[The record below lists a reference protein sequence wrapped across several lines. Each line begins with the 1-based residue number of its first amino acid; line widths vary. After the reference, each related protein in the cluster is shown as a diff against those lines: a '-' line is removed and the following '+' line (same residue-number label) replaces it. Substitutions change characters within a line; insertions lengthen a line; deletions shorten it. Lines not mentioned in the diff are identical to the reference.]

1 MKALITTILCALSLC
16 LQAQTKIPVIKAGS
30 KSAKIYEAGNSVSS
44 WGIDPKTSPD
54 IYTTNKIT
62 KRKKV
67 TFKTDIDSITLWVKP
82 GEQKDL
88 IVLLNGKDSC
98 LTRIKS
104 PEIKN
109 FSNLKPELHDS
120 IPFRLNQYNTNL
132 IAVSFNH
139 QDSLQMNFDTGATE
153 MSLTT
158 DALTKKVKSNPELY
172 SRLLD
177 IKLGNRTYQ
186 SKVYDIQVVG
196 HEADGLLGWDIFDG
210 MIVELNYDKKLMAIH
225 SRMPD
230 NIINNPKTSSFKIK
244 YINNKPFIEGFIF
257 HDKQAYKNWFL
268 FDTGYQRTAI
278 LDNDLLKTD
287 KFPTEK
293 MEVIKKVIM
302 RGTQNNEI
310 PVITA
315 KLQKLKLGK
324 IVLENI
330 PAQLLGSAKPMP
342 GINIHILGS
351 DILKRFNTYIDLQ
364 KDVIYLM
371 PNQLYGMNYAD
382 QNKS

>member
-1 MKALITTILCALSLC
+1 MKALITTLLCALSLYV
-16 LQAQTKIPVIKAGS
+16 QAQTKIPIIKAGS
-30 KSAKIYEAGNSVSS
+30 KSAKIYEEGNSISS
-44 WGIDPKTSPD
+44 WGIDPKNSPD

-82 GEQKDL
+82 GGQKDF

-132 IAVSFNH
+132 IAIFFNH

-172 SRLLD
+172 SHLLD
-177 IKLGNRTYQ
+177 IKLGTRTYQ
-186 SKVYDIQVVG
+186 SKVYDTQVVG

-210 MIVELNYDKKLMAIH
+210 MVVELNHDKKLMAIH
-225 SRMPD
+225 SKMPN
-230 NIINNPKTSSFKIK
+230 NIINNPKTSRFKIK

-257 HDKQAYKNWFL
+257 HNKQAYKNWFL
-268 FDTGYQRTAI
+268 FDTGYQRTAM
-278 LDNDLLKTD
+278 LDNDLLRTD
-287 KFPTEK
+287 KFPAEK

-324 IVLENI
+324 SVLENI

-342 GINIHILGS
+342 GMNIHILGS

-364 KDVIYLM
+364 KDLIYLM
-371 PNQLYGMNYAD
+371 PNQFYGMNYAD

>member
-1 MKALITTILCALSLC
+1 
-16 LQAQTKIPVIKAGS
+16 
-30 KSAKIYEAGNSVSS
+30 
-44 WGIDPKTSPD
+44 
-54 IYTTNKIT
+54 
-62 KRKKV
+62 
-67 TFKTDIDSITLWVKP
+67 
-82 GEQKDL
+82 
-88 IVLLNGKDSC
+88 
-98 LTRIKS
+98 
-104 PEIKN
+104 
-109 FSNLKPELHDS
+109 
-120 IPFRLNQYNTNL
+120 
-132 IAVSFNH
+132 
-139 QDSLQMNFDTGATE
+139 MNFDTGATE

-177 IKLGNRTYQ
+177 IKLGKRTYQ
-186 SKVYDIQVVG
+186 SKVYDTQVVG

-210 MIVELNYDKKLMAIH
+210 MVVELNYDKKLMAIH

-230 NIINNPKTSSFKIK
+230 SIINNPKTSRFKIK
-244 YINNKPFIEGFIF
+244 YINNKPFIGGFIF
-257 HDKQAYKNWFL
+257 HNKQAYKNWFL
-268 FDTGYQRTAI
+268 FDTGYQRTAM
-278 LDNDLLKTD
+278 LDNDLLKKD

-310 PVITA
+310 PVVTA
-315 KLQKLKLGK
+315 KLQKIKLGK
-324 IVLENI
+324 SVLENI

-364 KDVIYLM
+364 KDLIYLM

-382 QNKS
+382 ENKS

>member
-1 MKALITTILCALSLC
+1 MKALITTILFALSLYV
-16 LQAQTKIPVIKAGS
+16 QAQTKIPVIKAGS
-30 KSAKIYEAGNSVSS
+30 KSAKIYEEGNSVSS

-82 GEQKDL
+82 GEQIDF

-104 PEIKN
+104 PAIKN

-132 IAVSFNH
+132 IAVFFNH

-177 IKLGNRTYQ
+177 IKLGKRTYQ
-186 SKVYDIQVVG
+186 SKVYDTQVVG

-210 MIVELNYDKKLMAIH
+210 MVVELNYDKKLMAIH
-225 SRMPD
+225 SKMPD
-230 NIINNPKTSSFKIK
+230 NIINNPKTSRFKIK

-257 HDKQAYKNWFL
+257 HNKQAYKNWFL
-268 FDTGYQRTAI
+268 FDTGYQRTAM

-287 KFPTEK
+287 KFPMEK
-293 MEVIKKVIM
+293 MEVIKKVMM

-324 IVLENI
+324 SVLENI

>member
-1 MKALITTILCALSLC
+1 MKALITTLLFALSLC

-30 KSAKIYEAGNSVSS
+30 KSAKIYEEGNSISS

-82 GEQKDL
+82 GEQKDF

-109 FSNLKPELHDS
+109 FSNLKAELHDS
-120 IPFRLNQYNTNL
+120 ISFRLNKYNTNL
-132 IAVSFNH
+132 IAVFFNQ

-186 SKVYDIQVVG
+186 SKVYDTQVVG

-210 MIVELNYDKKLMAIH
+210 MVVELNYDKKLMAIH
-225 SRMPD
+225 SKMPN
-230 NIINNPKTSSFKIK
+230 NIINNPKTSRFKIK

-257 HDKQAYKNWFL
+257 HNKQAYKNWFL
-268 FDTGYQRTAI
+268 FDTGYQRTAM
-278 LDNDLLKTD
+278 LDNYLLKKD

-310 PVITA
+310 PVVTA

-324 IVLENI
+324 SVLENI
-330 PAQLLGSAKPMP
+330 PAQFLGSAKPMP

-364 KDVIYLM
+364 KDLIYLM